1 MIVSIFP
8 EVYPGEANTNLIPP
22 PPQKKKHTHT
32 HQNKPCR
39 TNKNYLQD
47 RALYLIITDPQP
59 SILPVW
65 IHHYPQH
72 IYCSKYLHFSLHKYN
87 EVVILYNSKMM
98 EIDPIDKFMKLSKS
112 LYTFTASIIFYCPTS
127 DRNIIITICNLSCK
141 LIKKS
146 LIIGLFSV

>member
-8 EVYPGEANTNLIPP
+8 VVYPGEAKNNLIPPP
-22 PPQKKKHTHT
+22 PPQKKKTLT

-47 RALYLIITDPQP
+47 RALYLIITYPQP
-59 SILPVW
+59 SILQVW

-112 LYTFTASIIFYCPTS
+112 LYTFTASIMFYCPTS
-127 DRNIIITICNLSCK
+127 ARNIIITICNLSCK

-146 LIIGLFSV
+146 LMIGLFSL